1 VARRVAR
8 VRGRLV
14 RSLITARNELEW
26 LARLD
31 GVRTRNPF
39 APGARPGPSQA
50 LWASSAG
57 FDG

>member
-1 VARRVAR
+1 VAR